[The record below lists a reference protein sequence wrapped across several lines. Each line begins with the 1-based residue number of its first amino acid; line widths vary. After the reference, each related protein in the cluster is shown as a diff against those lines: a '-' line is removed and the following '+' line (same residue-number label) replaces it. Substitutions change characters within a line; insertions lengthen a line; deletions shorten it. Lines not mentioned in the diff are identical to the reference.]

1 MASNKFFRLQRIK
14 QQLKRFVALPMAFVS
29 LIMFLYFSFTSHPMV
44 EEGKRAI
51 YDSFIPVMSVV
62 SSPIETVV
70 ERVSFIKNYVNVYAE
85 NERLRAENKLL
96 KGWQNTAYKLA
107 LEQKEL
113 LGHLNYQ
120 PLVEAKTKLV
130 RMLGEFNS
138 PFSHSIVLEGGTQ
151 NGIHKGD
158 VLIKHNALFGH
169 VIEVNLKTSRA
180 LKLTDYFSR
189 LPVFVG
195 EGKVPAI
202 LMGNNSDMPELIALP
217 EEHFIQEGDWV
228 ITAGIAGVYPE
239 GLMIGKVEKEDTT
252 YKVKLLENESNDSFV
267 QVVHFDLG
275 GLIEPSSIPQKEGH

>member
-120 PLVEAKTKLV
+120 PLFEAKTKLV
-130 RMLGEFNS
+130 RMLG
-138 PFSHSIVLEGGTQ
+138 
-151 NGIHKGD
+151 
-158 VLIKHNALFGH
+158 
-169 VIEVNLKTSRA
+169 
-180 LKLTDYFSR
+180 
-189 LPVFVG
+189 
-195 EGKVPAI
+195 
-202 LMGNNSDMPELIALP
+202 
-217 EEHFIQEGDWV
+217 
-228 ITAGIAGVYPE
+228 
-239 GLMIGKVEKEDTT
+239 
-252 YKVKLLENESNDSFV
+252 
-267 QVVHFDLG
+267 
-275 GLIEPSSIPQKEGH
+275 